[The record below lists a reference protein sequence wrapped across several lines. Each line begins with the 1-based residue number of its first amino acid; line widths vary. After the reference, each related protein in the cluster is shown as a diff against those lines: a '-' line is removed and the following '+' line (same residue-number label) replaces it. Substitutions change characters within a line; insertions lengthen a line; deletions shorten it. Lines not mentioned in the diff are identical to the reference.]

1 MSAEATF
8 RQIAPAYMARLLV
21 DFPTLNKLDAAA
33 VFGNAGYESGGFTKL
48 QEISPI
54 AGRGGFGWFQWTG
67 PRRRSFETYAKRNN
81 LALSD
86 ADTNYKFL
94 FVELKGEEARAISA
108 LRAKTTLEDKVVAF
122 EQAYERAGVKNYPER
137 QRWARIAL
145 DAFEAATGKPAQPV
159 SPPPAPEVPSKPET
173 PPTSFLAALIDLVL
187 SLLKG
192 LRK

>member
-8 RQIAPAYMARLLV
+8 RQIAPAYMAKLLA

-33 VFGNAGYESGGFTKL
+33 VFGNAGYESAGFTKL
-48 QEISPI
+48 QELKPV

-81 LALSD
+81 LALSE
-86 ADTNYKFL
+86 AETNYKFL
-94 FVELKGEEARAISA
+94 FVELRGEEARAIPA
-108 LRAKTTLEDKVVAF
+108 LRAKTTLDEKVVAF
-122 EQAYERAGVKNYPER
+122 EEAYERAGVKNYPER

-145 DAFEAATGKPAQPV
+145 DAFENATGKPAQPV

-173 PPTSFLAALIDLVL
+173 PPTGFLTALINLL
-187 SLLKG
+187 FALLKG